1 MSLSLVPCNIVA
13 SFVTEQK
20 HREEV
25 VRNDANDRSLRFVQ
39 WFNPRPNG
47 DGQSDE
53 RRLSSTSSFS
63 STSPMSQPNPS
74 LYRQEKR
81 GQTRRPTPIQ
91 TRQKDEH
98 RYRMPLGIAPSS
110 RLDEP
115 ILYDGGNGRSKNPL
129 GARVVTLERLRET
142 WEHLDDG
149 NENTKENG
157 LRVVHCYDPSGF
169 ELVKGTV

>member
-1 MSLSLVPCNIVA
+1 
-13 SFVTEQK
+13 
-20 HREEV
+20 
-25 VRNDANDRSLRFVQ
+25 
-39 WFNPRPNG
+39 
-47 DGQSDE
+47 
-53 RRLSSTSSFS
+53 
-63 STSPMSQPNPS
+63 
-74 LYRQEKR
+74 
-81 GQTRRPTPIQ
+81 
-91 TRQKDEH
+91 
-98 RYRMPLGIAPSS
+98 MPLGIAPSS